1 MSSQIVDASDVALS
15 GGTGLVV
22 LDGVGFGVTD
32 VVRLADGDARP
43 VPGTDA
49 MKRATESWDAARQ
62 IAATGRVYGRSTG
75 VGANRNEDVPTEAAA
90 EHGLRLLRSHAGA
103 IGDELPAREVR
114 AMLAVRA
121 NQLLAGG
128 AGLRPTVVTALC
140 EALENGVYP
149 VVNEFGSV
157 GTGDIAALAQVGL
170 ALVGEHP
177 WRGVGGSGGAG
188 GVAFGGRGAE
198 GPGGPGAAI
207 SDGRDAGISAGG
219 EAGAFGGRGAGG
231 SVSRGVGDRGAGGS
245 AGRGVGDR
253 GAGGSVGRD
262 AEGFGRR
269 GVEGSGRGYAEG
281 IGRRDAE
288 GYGRRDAEGFGSRG
302 DGAFRGRDADGPGSR
317 GALPSSARPSNGVPE
332 HALAG
337 VPEPHALHHNGTLA
351 GVPEPQPLDNND
363 ALALISSN
371 ALTLGQSALALHELR
386 GLIGATQVVGA
397 LSLLAVDGSHE
408 PFAAPVHAAR
418 PHRGSTEVA
427 RRMRELIGAADRPTP
442 PLGRI
447 QDPYGFRCLPQIHG
461 PAHDAADALEEV
473 LAIEINAAAEN
484 PFISAEDMTAYH
496 HGGFYQAQLVLALD
510 HFRLALTQVAR
521 LSTSRLSSLN
531 EPAFTRLK
539 PFLADNEAASSG
551 VMILEYAAAAA
562 LGDLRAFS
570 APASLGHAVLS
581 RGVEEQASFASLA
594 ARQTLRACRAYR
606 LVVGCE
612 LVAAV
617 RALRQRGLRPDPELP
632 VGRALELAESVLD
645 DGTADRPLTDDVT
658 AAAGLLD
665 RFTDIWRGSTS

>member
-1 MSSQIVDASDVALS
+1 MTGGQDRVSGLRGVWGYMSSRIVGTADAMVS
-15 GGTGLVV
+15 GGSDLVV

-140 EALENGVYP
+140 EALESGVYP
-149 VVNEFGSV
+149 VVNECGSV

-177 WRGVGGSGGAG
+177 WRGAGDAGGA
-188 GVAFGGRGAE
+188 ASGGRGA
-198 GPGGPGAAI
+198 
-207 SDGRDAGISAGG
+207 SA
-219 EAGAFGGRGAGG
+219 
-231 SVSRGVGDRGAGGS
+231 
-245 AGRGVGDR
+245 
-253 GAGGSVGRD
+253 
-262 AEGFGRR
+262 
-269 GVEGSGRGYAEG
+269 
-281 IGRRDAE
+281 
-288 GYGRRDAEGFGSRG
+288 
-302 DGAFRGRDADGPGSR
+302 
-317 GALPSSARPSNGVPE
+317 SSARP
-332 HALAG
+332 
-337 VPEPHALHHNGTLA
+337 LA

-408 PFAAPVHAAR
+408 PYAAPVHAAR

-461 PAHDAADALEEV
+461 PAHDAADALEAV

-551 VMILEYAAAAA
+551 VMILEYSAAAA

-645 DGTADRPLTDDVT
+645 DETADRPLTDDVT
-658 AAAGLLD
+658 TAAGLLD
-665 RFTDIWRGSTS
+665 RFTEIWRGSTS

>member
-1 MSSQIVDASDVALS
+1 MSSRIVDAPGVEHS
-15 GGTGLVV
+15 GLVI
-22 LDGVGFGVTD
+22 LDGIGMGVDD
-32 VVRLADGDARP
+32 VVRLADGAARP
-43 VPGTDA
+43 VPGTDG
-49 MKRATESWDAARQ
+49 MRRAEDSWNAARQ

-90 EHGLRLLRSHAGA
+90 GHGLRLLRSHAGA
-103 IGDELPAREVR
+103 IGEELPARQVR

-128 AGLRPTVVTALC
+128 AGLRPTVVGALC
-140 EALENGVYP
+140 EALESGAHP

-170 ALVGEHP
+170 ALAGEHP
-177 WRGVGGSGGAG
+177 WRGEKPPA
-188 GVAFGGRGAE
+188 
-198 GPGGPGAAI
+198 
-207 SDGRDAGISAGG
+207 
-219 EAGAFGGRGAGG
+219 
-231 SVSRGVGDRGAGGS
+231 
-245 AGRGVGDR
+245 
-253 GAGGSVGRD
+253 
-262 AEGFGRR
+262 
-269 GVEGSGRGYAEG
+269 
-281 IGRRDAE
+281 
-288 GYGRRDAEGFGSRG
+288 
-302 DGAFRGRDADGPGSR
+302 
-317 GALPSSARPSNGVPE
+317 
-332 HALAG
+332 
-337 VPEPHALHHNGTLA
+337 
-351 GVPEPQPLDNND
+351 PQPLDNND

-386 GLIGATQVVGA
+386 GLIEATQVVAA

-408 PFAAPVHAAR
+408 AYAAPVHAAR
-418 PHRGSTEVA
+418 PHRGSMAVA

-461 PAHDAADALEEV
+461 PALDAADALEQV
-473 LAIEINAAAEN
+473 LAVEINAAAEN
-484 PFISAEDMTAYH
+484 PLISAEDLAAYH
-496 HGGFYQAQLVLALD
+496 HGGFYQAQLALALD
-510 HFRLALTQVAR
+510 HFRLAVTQVAR

-531 EPAFTRLK
+531 EPAFTRLR
-539 PFLADNEAASSG
+539 PFLADQEAASSG
-551 VMILEYAAAAA
+551 VMILEYAAGAA

-617 RALRQRGLRPDPELP
+617 RALRQRELRPEPGLG
-632 VGRALELAESVLD
+632 VGPALELAEAVLEAD
-645 DGTADRPLTDDVT
+645 PADRPLTDDVT

>member
-1 MSSQIVDASDVALS
+1 MSSRMVDAPAGAGS
-15 GGTGLVV
+15 GLVV
-22 LDGVGFGVTD
+22 LDGIALGVAD
-32 VVRLADGDARP
+32 VARLADRTARP

-49 MKRATESWDAARQ
+49 TKRMTESWDAARR

-103 IGDELPAREVR
+103 IGEELPARQVR

-128 AGLRPTVVTALC
+128 AGLRPGVVTALC
-140 EALENGVYP
+140 EALESGAYP

-157 GTGDIAALAQVGL
+157 GTGDLAALAQVGL

-177 WRGVGGSGGAG
+177 WRG
-188 GVAFGGRGAE
+188 
-198 GPGGPGAAI
+198 
-207 SDGRDAGISAGG
+207 
-219 EAGAFGGRGAGG
+219 AGA
-231 SVSRGVGDRGAGGS
+231 
-245 AGRGVGDR
+245 
-253 GAGGSVGRD
+253 
-262 AEGFGRR
+262 
-269 GVEGSGRGYAEG
+269 
-281 IGRRDAE
+281 
-288 GYGRRDAEGFGSRG
+288 
-302 DGAFRGRDADGPGSR
+302 
-317 GALPSSARPSNGVPE
+317 
-332 HALAG
+332 
-337 VPEPHALHHNGTLA
+337 
-351 GVPEPQPLDNND
+351 PEPQQLDNND

-386 GLIGATQVVGA
+386 GLLEATQVVAA

-408 PFAAPVHAAR
+408 AYAAPVHAAR
-418 PHRGSTEVA
+418 PHRGSAESA
-427 RRMRELIGAADRPTP
+427 RRMRELIGAQDRPTP

-461 PAHDAADALEEV
+461 PAHDAADALENV
-473 LAIEINAAAEN
+473 VGIEINAAAEN
-484 PFISAEDMTAYH
+484 PLICAEDMAAYH
-496 HGGFYQAQLVLALD
+496 HGGFYQAQLSLALD

-521 LSTSRLSSLN
+521 LSTSRLSTLN
-531 EPAFTRLK
+531 EPAYTRLR
-539 PFLADNEAASSG
+539 PFLADPEPASSG

-594 ARQTLRACRAYR
+594 ARQTLRACAAYR

-617 RALRQRGLRPDPELP
+617 RALRQRELRPEPGLP
-632 VGRALELAESVLD
+632 VGRALELAEAVLD
-645 DGTADRPLTDDVT
+645 AEQADRPLTDDVR
-658 AAAGLLD
+658 AAAALLD
-665 RFTDIWRGSTS
+665 RFTDIWRGSGA

>member
-1 MSSQIVDASDVALS
+1 MSSRDVDTPSA
-15 GGTGLVV
+15 GTYGLVV
-22 LDGVGFGVTD
+22 LDGYSTGVAD
-32 VVRLADGDARP
+32 VVRLADGSARP

-49 MKRATESWDAARQ
+49 MKRVEESWDAARR

-103 IGDELPAREVR
+103 IGAELPAREVR

-140 EALENGVYP
+140 EALESGAHP

-170 ALVGEHP
+170 ALAGEHP
-177 WRGVGGSGGAG
+177 WRDGEGAG
-188 GVAFGGRGAE
+188 LSARAGTGVVE
-198 GPGGPGAAI
+198 Q
-207 SDGRDAGISAGG
+207 
-219 EAGAFGGRGAGG
+219 AGA
-231 SVSRGVGDRGAGGS
+231 
-245 AGRGVGDR
+245 
-253 GAGGSVGRD
+253 
-262 AEGFGRR
+262 
-269 GVEGSGRGYAEG
+269 
-281 IGRRDAE
+281 
-288 GYGRRDAEGFGSRG
+288 
-302 DGAFRGRDADGPGSR
+302 
-317 GALPSSARPSNGVPE
+317 
-332 HALAG
+332 
-337 VPEPHALHHNGTLA
+337 
-351 GVPEPQPLDNND
+351 PEPQPLDNND

-386 GLIGATQVVGA
+386 GLIGATQVVAA
-397 LSLLAVDGSHE
+397 LSLVAVDGSYE
-408 PFAAPVHAAR
+408 AYAAPVHAAR

-427 RRMRELIGAADRPTP
+427 RRMREMIGAPDRPTP

-447 QDPYGFRCLPQIHG
+447 QDPYGFRCVPQIHG

-473 LAIEINAAAEN
+473 LAVEINAAAEN
-484 PFISAEDMTAYH
+484 PLICAADMAAYH
-496 HGGFYQAQLVLALD
+496 HGGFYQAQLALALD
-510 HFRLALTQVAR
+510 HFRLSLTQVAR
-521 LSTSRLSSLN
+521 LSTSRLSTLN
-531 EPAFTRLK
+531 EPAYTRLR
-539 PFLADNEAASSG
+539 PFLADHEPASSG
-551 VMILEYAAAAA
+551 VMILEYAAGAA

-594 ARQTLRACRAYR
+594 ARQTLRACSAYR

-632 VGRALELAESVLD
+632 VGRALEIAESVLD
-645 DGTADRPLTDDVT
+645 ADATDRPLTDDVT
-658 AAAGLLD
+658 AAAALLD
-665 RFTDIWRGSTS
+665 RFTDIWSGGTA

>member
-1 MSSQIVDASDVALS
+1 MSSRIVDPARAVTPPANLA
-15 GGTGLVV
+15 LVV
-22 LDGVGFGVTD
+22 LDGRGTGVDD
-32 VVRLADGDARP
+32 VVRLADGAARP

-49 MKRATESWDAARQ
+49 MKRVEESWCAARQ

-90 EHGLRLLRSHAGA
+90 DHGLRLLRSHAGA
-103 IGDELPAREVR
+103 IGEELPARQVR

-140 EALENGVYP
+140 EALENGAHP

-170 ALVGEHP
+170 ALAGEHP
-177 WRGVGGSGGAG
+177 WRGPDGSAVPG
-188 GVAFGGRGAE
+188 GGRPGAR
-198 GPGGPGAAI
+198 PGGCVAP
-207 SDGRDAGISAGG
+207 
-219 EAGAFGGRGAGG
+219 EAQ
-231 SVSRGVGDRGAGGS
+231 S
-245 AGRGVGDR
+245 
-253 GAGGSVGRD
+253 
-262 AEGFGRR
+262 
-269 GVEGSGRGYAEG
+269 
-281 IGRRDAE
+281 
-288 GYGRRDAEGFGSRG
+288 
-302 DGAFRGRDADGPGSR
+302 
-317 GALPSSARPSNGVPE
+317 
-332 HALAG
+332 
-337 VPEPHALHHNGTLA
+337 
-351 GVPEPQPLDNND
+351 LDNND

-371 ALTLGQSALALHELR
+371 ALTLGQAALALHELR
-386 GLIGATQVVGA
+386 ALIGATQVVAA

-408 PFAAPVHAAR
+408 AYAAPVHAAR
-418 PHRGSTEVA
+418 PHRGSVEVA

-461 PAHDAADALEEV
+461 PAHDAADALEAV
-473 LAIEINAAAEN
+473 LAVEINAAAEN
-484 PFISAEDMTAYH
+484 PLISPEDMAAYH
-496 HGGFYQAQLVLALD
+496 HGGFYQAQLALALD
-510 HFRLALTQVAR
+510 HFRLAVTQVAR
-521 LSTSRLSSLN
+521 LSTSRLSTLN
-531 EPAFTRLK
+531 EPAYTRLR
-539 PFLADNEAASSG
+539 PFLADHEPASSG
-551 VMILEYAAAAA
+551 VMILEYAAGAA

-594 ARQTLRACRAYR
+594 ARQTLRACGAYR

-617 RALRQRGLRPDPELP
+617 RALRQRDLRPDPELP
-632 VGRALELAESVLD
+632 TGRALELAEAVLD
-645 DGTADRPLTDDVT
+645 AEQADRPLTDDVT
-658 AAAGLLD
+658 AAAALLD

>member
-1 MSSQIVDASDVALS
+1 MSSRIVDTPTGASVGAS
-15 GGTGLVV
+15 VGSAVGHTGLVV
-22 LDGVGFGVTD
+22 LDGVGLGIED
-32 VVRLADGDARP
+32 VVRLADGAARP

-49 MKRATESWDAARQ
+49 MKRAGESWDAARQ

-103 IGDELPAREVR
+103 IGDELPARQVR

-121 NQLLAGG
+121 NQILAGG

-149 VVNEFGSV
+149 LVNEFGSV
-157 GTGDIAALAQVGL
+157 GTGDIAALAQMGL
-170 ALVGEHP
+170 ALAGEHP
-177 WRGVGGSGGAG
+177 WRGGSPGGAAG
-188 GVAFGGRGAE
+188 GNGA
-198 GPGGPGAAI
+198 GPSAGAVVGAGGGPGAV
-207 SDGRDAGISAGG
+207 
-219 EAGAFGGRGAGG
+219 AGAETAGAPGDARGRRGAALGAEIAGVRSDARGG
-231 SVSRGVGDRGAGGS
+231 SGAGVRGGS
-245 AGRGVGDR
+245 AAVA
-253 GAGGSVGRD
+253 GAGAV
-262 AEGFGRR
+262 
-269 GVEGSGRGYAEG
+269 
-281 IGRRDAE
+281 I
-288 GYGRRDAEGFGSRG
+288 
-302 DGAFRGRDADGPGSR
+302 
-317 GALPSSARPSNGVPE
+317 GVPE
-332 HALAG
+332 A
-337 VPEPHALHHNGTLA
+337 
-351 GVPEPQPLDNND
+351 QSLDNND
-363 ALALISSN
+363 ALAIISSN
-371 ALTLGQSALALHELR
+371 ALTLGQAALALHELR
-386 GLIGATQVVGA
+386 GLVEATQVVGA
-397 LSLLAVDGSHE
+397 LSMLAVDGSHE
-408 PFAAPVHAAR
+408 PYAAPVHAAR
-418 PHRGSTEVA
+418 PHRGSSEVA

-461 PAHDAADALEEV
+461 PAHDAADALEAV

-484 PFISAEDMTAYH
+484 PLISPEDMAAYH

-539 PFLADNEAASSG
+539 PFLADQEPASSG

-617 RALRQRGLRPDPELP
+617 RALRQRGLRPEPDLP
-632 VGRALELAESVLD
+632 VGRALELAESVLAQD
-645 DGTADRPLTDDVT
+645 QADRPLTDDVT
-658 AAAGLLD
+658 AAAALLD
-665 RFTDIWRGSTS
+665 RFTDIWRGNA

>member
-1 MSSQIVDASDVALS
+1 MSSRIVDAADAMVSGSSD
-15 GGTGLVV
+15 LVV
-22 LDGVGFGVTD
+22 LDGVGFGVAD

-140 EALENGVYP
+140 EALESGVYP

-170 ALVGEHP
+170 ALVGERP
-177 WRGVGGSGGAG
+177 WRAAEHAGAGGGGGGGVAGTAFGTAGADNSGGVGAVASGGSGAVASGGPGAVVSGEGG
-188 GVAFGGRGAE
+188 GVAFGGRGAVVS
-198 GPGGPGAAI
+198 GQGGAAA
-207 SDGRDAGISAGG
+207 S
-219 EAGAFGGRGAGG
+219 GARAP
-231 SVSRGVGDRGAGGS
+231 V
-245 AGRGVGDR
+245 
-253 GAGGSVGRD
+253 
-262 AEGFGRR
+262 
-269 GVEGSGRGYAEG
+269 
-281 IGRRDAE
+281 
-288 GYGRRDAEGFGSRG
+288 
-302 DGAFRGRDADGPGSR
+302 
-317 GALPSSARPSNGVPE
+317 
-332 HALAG
+332 
-337 VPEPHALHHNGTLA
+337 

-496 HGGFYQAQLVLALD
+496 HGGFYQAQLALALD
-510 HFRLALTQVAR
+510 HFRLAITQVAR

-531 EPAFTRLK
+531 EPSFTRLK
-539 PFLADNEAASSG
+539 PFLADNEPASSG

-617 RALRQRGLRPDPELP
+617 RALRQRDLRPDPELP
-632 VGRALELAESVLD
+632 VGRALELAEAVLD
-645 DGTADRPLTDDVT
+645 DDPADRPLTDDVT
-658 AAAGLLD
+658 AATGLLD
-665 RFTDIWRGSTS
+665 RFTEIWRGNT